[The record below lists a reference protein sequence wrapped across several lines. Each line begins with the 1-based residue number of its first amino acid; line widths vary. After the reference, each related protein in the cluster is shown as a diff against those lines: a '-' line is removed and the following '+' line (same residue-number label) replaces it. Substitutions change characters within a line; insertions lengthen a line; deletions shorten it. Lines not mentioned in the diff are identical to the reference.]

1 MRERMDAN
9 LENIARQ
16 VIGLLRI
23 RAQEH
28 IESVIKDISEHV
40 FILNQDNKEPLD
52 IVSMCKRF
60 SNDLDCA
67 LENYTQMLITQMH
80 KNILENSPQQLIDN
94 HRKNPLNR
102 KVFDKKIDQMF
113 EQFNIQD
120 PDCSLR
126 NRVHEDSKVLEA
138 IKASEYI
145 VAHIN
150 IPEEMH
156 SHLIKILNNW
166 IPAITTI
173 LVE

>member
-1 MRERMDAN
+1 MNTN
-9 LENIARQ
+9 LEN
-16 VIGLLRI
+16 
-23 RAQEH
+23 
-28 IESVIKDISEHV
+28 
-40 FILNQDNKEPLD
+40 N
-52 IVSMCKRF
+52 
-60 SNDLDCA
+60 
-67 LENYTQMLITQMH
+67 
-80 KNILENSPQQLIDN
+80 PQQLIDN

-102 KVFDKKIDQMF
+102 KFFDKKIDQMF

-126 NRVHEDSKVLEA
+126 KRVHEDPRVAKA
-138 IKASEYI
+138 IKSSEYI
-145 VAHIN
+145 VAHTN